1 MSSVNVKKKIS
12 IYSLKTKKEILN
24 YYKDWTTNNQ
34 YNKDMIDW
42 KYEAPSNSVKLLDN
56 YSHDKNIK
64 ILDAGCGTGL
74 VGELLYKTGYKNI
87 HGADFSSDML
97 NLVPNN
103 LYSSLELLDLNKKL
117 KFEDE
122 SFDAVICVGTFT
134 FGHVKANA
142 LSEFLRILKKNGL
155 ICFTINEGIFKEYKF
170 DIKINDLTDKNDW
183 EIIKFS
189 KTSYIIKKEVE
200 SWICLA
206 RKK

>member
-1 MSSVNVKKKIS
+1 MGSSNVKKKIS

-24 YYKDWTTNNQ
+24 YYKDWTANNQ

-42 KYEAPSNSVKLLDN
+42 KYEAPSNSVNLLDH
-56 YSHDKNIK
+56 YSNDKHIK

-74 VGELLYKTGYKNI
+74 VGELLYKKGYKHL
-87 HGADFSSDML
+87 HGADFSNDML
-97 NLVPNN
+97 NLVPKN
-103 LYSSLELLDLNKKL
+103 LYSSIELLDLNKKL

-134 FGHVKANA
+134 FGHVKAKA
-142 LSEFLRILKKNGL
+142 LGEFLRILKKNGL

-170 DIKINDLTDKNDW
+170 DIKINDLTEQNDW
-183 EIIKFS
+183 EIIKFL